1 MPYGCPQLNICNTQ
15 AQLTHALTA
24 MGASKSKVNRITAR
38 DKAILEVKVQR
49 DRLKQYQKKVN
60 YYIQLVYY

>member
-1 MPYGCPQLNICNTQ
+1 MFMVVYGILVAIPGSI
-15 AQLTHALTA
+15 
-24 MGASKSKVNRITAR
+24 MGLSGSKPVKNKITPR

-60 YYIQLVYY
+60 KYRKLE